1 MSKPARQTHLQVT
14 HTLRATLTLAALVAA
29 GAAGV
34 QVDTLPDGARVLRS
48 HIFVETAFNAATT
61 NVLDVGTAA
70 DPDQFLPTATVL
82 AGATGLK
89 TVAPPALQG
98 VIVGDTPVTAIYSY
112 TGAAP
117 TTGLATVIIEY
128 APNN

>member
-1 MSKPARQTHLQVT
+1 MSKPARTTHLQVV
-14 HTLRATLTLAALVAA
+14 HTIRRSLPLAVLVAA

-34 QVDTLPDGARVLRS
+34 EVDCLPAGARVLRS
-48 HIFVETAFNAATT
+48 HAIVETAFNAATT

-70 DPDQFLPTATVL
+70 DADQFMPTATAL

-89 TVAPPALQG
+89 TFAPTGLNS
-98 VIVGDTPVTAIYSY
+98 VIAADTPVIAVYSY

-117 TTGLATVIIEY
+117 TTGLVTVIIEY
-128 APNN
+128 VPDN